1 MLALAVGFGL
11 FRLFESDIAV
21 TLENWIRRLRLDPDD
36 RLIHEALTKVANL
49 QPGRRRLIEAG
60 AFFYGTLHLVE
71 GFGLIRGKNWGA
83 FLTII
88 ATSSLI
94 PLELYEIGRDP
105 SALRILVLAVNA
117 AFVAYLISG
126 GCYYAFSGH
135 YAPTLAGFL
144 PRIALYYPRALGT
157 LAGYVGFAFALRAG
171 LHALAHAAHE
181 AGDIAITPGQH
192 GLQLLSQ
199 TTR

>member
-1 MLALAVGFGL
+1 MTSPPIPKSSRSTTGLKWIGVAKLASGMLAFAVGFGL
-11 FRLFESDIAV
+11 FRLFQSDVAV
-21 TLENWIRRLRLDPDD
+21 SLEAWIRRLRLDPDD

-49 QPGRRRLIEAG
+49 RPGRRRLIEAG

-105 SALRILVLAVNA
+105 SALRILVLVVNA
-117 AFVAYLISG
+117 AFVAYLIRYEARRREDGRDSR
-126 GCYYAFSGH
+126 
-135 YAPTLAGFL
+135 APG
-144 PRIALYYPRALGT
+144 
-157 LAGYVGFAFALRAG
+157 
-171 LHALAHAAHE
+171 
-181 AGDIAITPGQH
+181 
-192 GLQLLSQ
+192 
-199 TTR
+199 